1 MNTHNIVISIVS
13 LVISIIIAIYNIVMG
28 TLNYKRENKAKVKIL
43 FEKQW
48 EYDEYKNIVESRYAD
63 YNIIMTNESKYRL
76 YDFSSKYYFLDKDG
90 KIQNIGNLYK
100 IGFMTYN
107 IETFV
112 PGQIYKS
119 NFGNFTKLKNQG
131 IRKIEFVIKYKIR
144 NRSKKYKEE
153 IYCVDIIPL
162 ADVSEFRHIRGKD

>member
-1 MNTHNIVISIVS
+1 MNNYNTIVSVISLI
-13 LVISIIIAIYNIVMG
+13 ISIIIAIYNIIMG
-28 TLNYKRENKAKVKIL
+28 ILNYKRENKVKVKIL

-48 EYDEYKNIVESRYAD
+48 EYDEYKNIVESRYAE
-63 YNIIMTNESKYRL
+63 YNIVMTNESKYRL
-76 YDFSSKYYFLDKDG
+76 YDFSSKYYFLDKAG
-90 KIQNIGNLYK
+90 EIQNIGNLYK
-100 IGFMTYN
+100 IGFMAYN

-131 IRKIEFVIKYKIR
+131 IRKIKFDIKYKIR

-153 IYCVDIIPL
+153 IYFVNIIPL
-162 ADVSEFRHIRGKD
+162 ADVSKFRHIRGKS